1 MLPETHRHSPKMK
14 PLPLCYKDYLAGL
27 PLAARRRLQVLPEGV
42 VDLASND
49 SLGLSQ
55 HPAVIARAGAWL
67 AQYGAGGRASRLV
80 SGEHAGFAR
89 LEAKLAARKRT
100 EAALILG
107 GGFQANATLL
117 PALLDRR
124 VLQAEPLIFAD
135 RLIHAS
141 LYQGLAA
148 ASAGGKPLRVRR
160 FHHNDLDHLEA
171 LLDATA
177 ATDAPRFIIT
187 ESLFSMDG
195 DGPDLARLLSLKE
208 QYGAFLYLD
217 EAHCTGMLG
226 ADGMGCATDYPGRV
240 DLVMG
245 TFSKGLGSY
254 GAYVAC
260 SADLRDYLVN
270 RCAGLI
276 YSTALPPAALG
287 AVDAALDLVPEMQ
300 REREQVLATAAR
312 LRQAVADLGLAA
324 CPGGASHIVPVI
336 IGAAGAALA
345 ASAFLLERGI
355 ACPAIRPPTVP
366 EGTSR
371 LRISLNPAVDDAVIE
386 RLLTSMAAWMQ
397 LR

>member
-1 MLPETHRHSPKMK
+1 MK

-27 PLAARRRLQVLPEGV
+27 PLAARRRLRVLPEGV

-55 HPAVIARAGAWL
+55 HPEVIRRAGDWL
-67 AQYGAGGRASRLV
+67 ERFGAGGRASRLV
-80 SGEHAGFAR
+80 SGEHAGFVQ

-107 GGFQANATLL
+107 SGFQANATLL

-124 VLQAEPLIFAD
+124 ILQAEPLIFAD

-141 LYQGLAA
+141 LYQGLAT
-148 ASAGGKPLRVRR
+148 ASAGGRPLKVQR
-160 FHHNDLDHLEA
+160 FRHNDLDHLAA
-171 LLDATA
+171 LLEATA
-177 ATDAPRFIIT
+177 ATDAPRFIVT

-195 DGPDLARLLSLKE
+195 DGPDLARLLALKE

-226 ADGMGCATDYPGRV
+226 VDGMGCATDYPGRV

-287 AVDAALDLVPEMQ
+287 AVDAALDLVPEMA
-300 REREQVLATAAR
+300 RERQQVLAMAAR
-312 LRQAVADLGLAA
+312 LRQAVTDLGLAT
-324 CPGGASHIVPVI
+324 CPGNAHIVPVI
-336 IGAAGAALA
+336 IGEAGSALA

-355 ACPAIRPPTVP
+355 SCPAIRPPTVP
-366 EGTSR
+366 VGTSR
-371 LRISLNPAVDDAVIE
+371 LRISLNPAVSDAVIAH
-386 RLLTSMAAWMQ
+386 LLAGLAAWMQ